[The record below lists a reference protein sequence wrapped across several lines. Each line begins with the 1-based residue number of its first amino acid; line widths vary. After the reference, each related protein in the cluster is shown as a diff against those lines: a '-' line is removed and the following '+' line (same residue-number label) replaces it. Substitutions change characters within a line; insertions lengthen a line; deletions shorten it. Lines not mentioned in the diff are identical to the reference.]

1 MNVFVIKLFSCSSHV
16 IVTIP
21 NLQRN
26 DFQRNIYIYIYI
38 LHLLYCIYYIV
49 FIYYIIFI
57 KFIYICI
64 YIYLFWDKD
73 GQWCNG
79 FITGFIWI
87 STKCAASLAN
97 HLRAV
102 ADMFCLE
109 DDSSAL
115 LNILKW
121 TSQKTSSSNCYH
133 TVCGESQN
141 IYVRTKSKCTWRSKM
156 SSNIKQFLQ
165 TLPLLYLCIYA
176 SKCVIYTLKW

>member
-1 MNVFVIKLFSCSSHV
+1 MIFKEIF
-16 IVTIP
+16 I
-21 NLQRN
+21 
-26 DFQRNIYIYIYI
+26 FMYI
-38 LHLLYCIYYIV
+38 YCIYYIV
-49 FIYYIIFI
+49 FIILYLYIILYSLNLY
-57 KFIYICI
+57 IYIYIYI

-121 TSQKTSSSNCYH
+121 TSQRTSSSNCYH

-141 IYVRTKSKCTWRSKM
+141 IYVRTKSKCTRRSKM

>member
-1 MNVFVIKLFSCSSHV
+1 M
-16 IVTIP
+16 
-21 NLQRN
+21 
-26 DFQRNIYIYIYI
+26 YI
-38 LHLLYCIYYIV
+38 YCIYYIV
-49 FIYYIIFI
+49 FIILYLYIILYSLNLY
-57 KFIYICI
+57 IYVYI

-115 LNILKW
+115 LNILK
-121 TSQKTSSSNCYH
+121 
-133 TVCGESQN
+133 
-141 IYVRTKSKCTWRSKM
+141 
-156 SSNIKQFLQ
+156 
-165 TLPLLYLCIYA
+165 
-176 SKCVIYTLKW
+176 